1 MRLIVGMTG
10 ATGALLGIRLLEEL
24 SRQPDVETHLV
35 MSRWARATIELES
48 GWSARQV
55 ADLADVVHGPE
66 DQAASISSGSFRTDG
81 MVILPCSAE
90 TLAAIRAGYGSDLVS
105 RAADVMLKERRPLVL
120 GVRET
125 PLSTIHLE
133 NMPAL
138 SRMGVTILPPVPAF
152 YNKPASVDDIVDHLV
167 TRVMDQFG
175 LDSERAVRWQG
186 PSTARSGNQRVPPV
200 SDAPTPVAPLPG
212 WRPGR
217 VAGGV
222 HRPGLGRSGRA
233 GH

>member
-1 MRLIVGMTG
+1 MPWTSYGTAQG
-10 ATGALLGIRLLEEL
+10 ATGAILGIRLLEEL
-24 SRQPDVETHLV
+24 TRQPDVETHLV
-35 MSRWARATIELES
+35 MSRWARATIELETS
-48 GWSARQV
+48 WSARRV

-81 MVILPCSAE
+81 MVILPCSTK

-105 RAADVMLKERRPLVL
+105 RAADVILKERRPLVL

-133 NMPAL
+133 NMLAL
-138 SRMGVTILPPVPAF
+138 SRLGVTILPPMPAF

-167 TRVMDQFG
+167 TRVMDQFS

-186 PSTARSGNQRVPPV
+186 PSTARGGNQRTPPN
-200 SDAPTPVAPLPG
+200 SDPPTPAAPLL
-212 WRPGR
+212 R
-217 VAGGV
+217 
-222 HRPGLGRSGRA
+222 
-233 GH
+233 